1 MLATAQEQ
9 CQTDRNAKIKFFQG
23 KSFSIR
29 FSVTGALF
37 DILNRASGD

>member
-1 MLATAQEQ
+1 MLAMAQEQ
-9 CQTDRNAKIKFFQG
+9 CQTDQNAKNENFQG

-37 DILNRASGD
+37 Y